1 MQLGMRALMKSQYPK
16 RKKWELQEISPV
28 SLIIEFASPVLTL
41 LLLIRLK
48 NVNVN
53 INFRRD
59 VKKVETVR
67 FHSLESRK
75 ILEKTLQ
82 PKQIRQTRARL
93 YSQRSSRS

>member
-1 MQLGMRALMKSQYPK
+1 MKSQYSE
-16 RKKWELQEISPV
+16 RKKWALQEIALV
-28 SLIIEFASPVLTL
+28 ALIIEFASPVMTL

-67 FHSLESRK
+67 FYSLESRK
-75 ILEKTLQ
+75 ILEKTL
-82 PKQIRQTRARL
+82 
-93 YSQRSSRS
+93 

>member
-1 MQLGMRALMKSQYPK
+1 VWTCIQLATHALMKSQYSE
-16 RKKWELQEISPV
+16 RKKWALQEISLV
-28 SLIIEFASPVLTL
+28 SLMMEFSGPVLTL

-75 ILEKTLQ
+75 ILEKTL
-82 PKQIRQTRARL
+82 
-93 YSQRSSRS
+93 